1 MKFLTLNTH
10 SLMGDYDCPQAVT
23 LANFISHNDVDVI
36 ALQEVNQSIAA
47 DTVTTLPSRYYN
59 CSTIPLKN
67 DNFALE
73 VINHLATL
81 ACDYYFTWL
90 PSHIGYDR
98 YDEGLALLSKKP
110 IIAIATQLISA
121 TEAYDDYHT
130 RQVVGVQLDNN
141 DWIYSI
147 HTGWWRSD
155 GSEFAAQWAKLSE
168 HLAPKKQG
176 RLYLMG
182 DFNNPAHV
190 PGQGYDTILADGWYD
205 TYTLAL
211 ERDAG
216 FTVSGAIDG
225 WREKASD
232 DNKRLD
238 FIFCNQPLGVEKSEV
253 VFNGTNQPIISDHYG
268 VLITTV

>member
-110 IIAIATQLISA
+110 IIAIATQLIS
-121 TEAYDDYHT
+121 
-130 RQVVGVQLDNN
+130 
-141 DWIYSI
+141 
-147 HTGWWRSD
+147 
-155 GSEFAAQWAKLSE
+155 
-168 HLAPKKQG
+168 
-176 RLYLMG
+176 
-182 DFNNPAHV
+182 
-190 PGQGYDTILADGWYD
+190 
-205 TYTLAL
+205 
-211 ERDAG
+211 
-216 FTVSGAIDG
+216 
-225 WREKASD
+225 
-232 DNKRLD
+232 
-238 FIFCNQPLGVEKSEV
+238 
-253 VFNGTNQPIISDHYG
+253 
-268 VLITTV
+268 